1 MLLLIIGLVLFLG
14 IHSVS
19 IVAEGWRDST
29 MQRVG
34 EGAWKGI
41 YSLVSLA
48 GFGLIVWGY
57 GEARLDPVLLYAP
70 PAWLRHVGMLVLLPV
85 FPLLVAVYFPGR
97 IKRVAKHPMLL
108 ATKLWALAH
117 LLVNGMLAD
126 VLLFGGFLIWAI
138 ADRISMKRRTQR
150 PLPSLPES
158 KINDVIVFVVGIGIY
173 FVFVKWLHTVLI
185 GIPIMPG

>member
-1 MLLLIIGLVLFLG
+1 MLFLIIGLVLFLG

-57 GEARLDPVLLYAP
+57 GEARLDPVLLYSL

-108 ATKLWALAH
+108 ATKLWAFAH
-117 LLVNGMLAD
+117 LLMNGMLAD

>member
-117 LLVNGMLAD
+117 LLMNGMLAD

>member
-1 MLLLIIGLVLFLG
+1 MLFLIIGLVLFLG

-117 LLVNGMLAD
+117 LLMNGMLAD

-158 KINDVIVFVVGIGIY
+158 KINDVIVLVVGIGLY

>member
-1 MLLLIIGLVLFLG
+1 MLFLILGLVLFLG

-19 IVAEGWRDST
+19 IVAEEWRDRS
-29 MQRVG
+29 MQRMG
-34 EGAWKGI
+34 ENSWKGT
-41 YSLVSLA
+41 YSLISLA
-48 GFGLIVWGY
+48 GFVLIVWGY
-57 GEARLDPVLLYAP
+57 GEARMDPVLLYSP

-97 IKRVAKHPMLL
+97 IKRGAKHPLLL
-108 ATKLWALAH
+108 ATKLWAFAH
-117 LLVNGMLAD
+117 LLMNGMLVD
-126 VLLFGGFLIWAI
+126 LLLFGGFLIWAV

-158 KINDVIVFVVGIGIY
+158 KINDVIVVVVGIGIY
-173 FVFVKWLHTVLI
+173 FVFVKWLHAALI

>member
-34 EGAWKGI
+34 EGSWKGI

-117 LLVNGMLAD
+117 LLMNGMLAD

>member
-1 MLLLIIGLVLFLG
+1 MLFLIIGLVLFLG

-57 GEARLDPVLLYAP
+57 GEARLDPVLLYSP

-117 LLVNGMLAD
+117 LLMNGMLAD

>member
-1 MLLLIIGLVLFLG
+1 MLFLIIGLVLFLG

-117 LLVNGMLAD
+117 LLMNGMLAD

>member
-57 GEARLDPVLLYAP
+57 GEARLDHVLLYAP

-97 IKRVAKHPMLL
+97 IRRVAKHPMLL

-117 LLVNGMLAD
+117 LLMNGASGPVVVWRLPYLGGRGPNIDETPNTASPSELARVENQRRNCGCCWHRD
-126 VLLFGGFLIWAI
+126 LLCIC
-138 ADRISMKRRTQR
+138 
-150 PLPSLPES
+150 
-158 KINDVIVFVVGIGIY
+158 
-173 FVFVKWLHTVLI
+173 
-185 GIPIMPG
+185 

>member
-1 MLLLIIGLVLFLG
+1 MLFLILGLVLFLG

-19 IVAEGWRDST
+19 IVAEQWRDRS
-29 MQRVG
+29 MQRMG
-34 EGAWKGI
+34 ENAWKGT

-48 GFGLIVWGY
+48 GFVLIVWGY
-57 GEARLDPVLLYAP
+57 GEARMDPVLLYSP

-85 FPLLVAVYFPGR
+85 FPLVVSVYLPGR
-97 IKRVAKHPMLL
+97 IQRGAKHPLLL
-108 ATKLWALAH
+108 ATKLWAFAH
-117 LLVNGMLAD
+117 LLMNGMLAD
-126 VLLFGGFLIWAI
+126 LLLFGGFLIWAV

-158 KINDVIVFVVGIGIY
+158 KINDVIVVVVGVGIY
-173 FVFVKWLHTVLI
+173 FVFVKWLHAALI

>member
-29 MQRVG
+29 IQRVG

-117 LLVNGMLAD
+117 LLMNGMLAD

>member
-1 MLLLIIGLVLFLG
+1 MLFLILGLVLFLG

-19 IVAEGWRDST
+19 IVAEGWRDRT
-29 MQRVG
+29 MQRMG
-34 EGAWKGI
+34 ENAWKGT
-41 YSLVSLA
+41 YSLISLA
-48 GFGLIVWGY
+48 GFVLIVWGY
-57 GEARLDPVLLYAP
+57 GEARMDPVLLYSP

-97 IKRVAKHPMLL
+97 IKRGAKHPLLL
-108 ATKLWALAH
+108 ATKLWAFAH
-117 LLVNGMLAD
+117 LLMNGMLAD
-126 VLLFGGFLIWAI
+126 LLLFGGFLIWAV

-158 KINDVIVFVVGIGIY
+158 KINDVIVVVVGIGIY
-173 FVFVKWLHTVLI
+173 FVFVKWLHAALI

>member
-48 GFGLIVWGY
+48 GFGLFGWGY

-117 LLVNGMLAD
+117 LLMNGMLAD

>member
-1 MLLLIIGLVLFLG
+1 MLFLIIGLVLFLG

-117 LLVNGMLAD
+117 LLMNGMLAD

-158 KINDVIVFVVGIGIY
+158 KINDVIVLVVGVGIY

>member
-85 FPLLVAVYFPGR
+85 FPLLVAVNFPGR

-117 LLVNGMLAD
+117 LLMNGMLAD

>member
-1 MLLLIIGLVLFLG
+1 MLFLILGLVLFLG

-19 IVAEGWRDST
+19 IVAEGWRDRT
-29 MQRVG
+29 MQRMG
-34 EGAWKGI
+34 ENAWKGT

-48 GFGLIVWGY
+48 GFVLIVWGY
-57 GEARLDPVLLYAP
+57 GEARMDPVLLYSP

-97 IKRVAKHPMLL
+97 IKRGAKHPLLL
-108 ATKLWALAH
+108 ATKLWAFAH
-117 LLVNGMLAD
+117 LLMNGMLAD
-126 VLLFGGFLIWAI
+126 LLLFGGFLIWAV

-158 KINDVIVFVVGIGIY
+158 KINDVIVVVVGIGIY
-173 FVFVKWLHTVLI
+173 FVFVKWLHAALI

>member
-1 MLLLIIGLVLFLG
+1 MLFLIIGLVLFLG

-41 YSLVSLA
+41 YSIVSLA
-48 GFGLIVWGY
+48 GLGLIVWGY
-57 GEARLDPVLLYAP
+57 GEARLDPVLLYSP
-70 PAWLRHVGMLVLLPV
+70 PAWLRHVGMLALLPV

-117 LLVNGMLAD
+117 LLMNGMLAD

-158 KINDVIVFVVGIGIY
+158 KINDVIVLVVGVGIY

>member
-108 ATKLWALAH
+108 ATKLWAFAH
-117 LLVNGMLAD
+117 LLMNGMLAD